1 MVPGRVA
8 NFTSSAQ
15 LAMEPTIH
23 DEAAYRLISRRLLH
37 FAPRDFADDRVTL
50 LAPSRGLMREQKS
63 KQGGAP
69 QNSHGAPRD

>member
-37 FAPRDFADDRVTL
+37 FAP
-50 LAPSRGLMREQKS
+50 PMIE
-63 KQGGAP
+63 
-69 QNSHGAPRD
+69 